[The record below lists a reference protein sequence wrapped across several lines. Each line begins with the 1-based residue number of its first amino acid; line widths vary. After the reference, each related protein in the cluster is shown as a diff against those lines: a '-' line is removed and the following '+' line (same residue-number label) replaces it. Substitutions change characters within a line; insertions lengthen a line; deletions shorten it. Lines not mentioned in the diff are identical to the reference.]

1 MSTQLVDFLN
11 KYIYY
16 IWIAAFVA
24 IFYFTLILPQKRR
37 QKKHSKLL
45 ESLEVGDKVV
55 TMGGIFGTIKKV
67 FDNKI
72 RITVAPNVDIEIA
85 KNAVSRKL
93 TK

>member
-1 MSTQLVDFLN
+1 MNNQLMDFLN
-11 KYIYY
+11 RYGYWIYIL
-16 IWIAAFVA
+16 IFVA

-37 QKKHSKLL
+37 QKRHSKLL

-67 FDNKI
+67 FENKI
-72 RITVAPNVDIEIA
+72 LITVAPSVDIEIT
-85 KNAVSRKL
+85 KNAVGRKL

>member
-1 MSTQLVDFLN
+1 MNNQLMDFLN
-11 KYIYY
+11 RYGYWIYIL
-16 IWIAAFVA
+16 IFVA

-37 QKKHSKLL
+37 QKRHSKLL

-67 FDNKI
+67 FENKI
-72 RITVAPNVDIEIA
+72 LITVAPSIDIEIT
-85 KNAVSRKL
+85 KNAVGRKL

>member
-1 MSTQLVDFLN
+1 MNNQLMDFLN
-11 KYIYY
+11 RYSYWIYIL
-16 IWIAAFVA
+16 IFVA

-37 QKKHSKLL
+37 QKRHSKLL

-67 FDNKI
+67 FENKI
-72 RITVAPNVDIEIA
+72 LITVAPSVDIEIA
-85 KNAVSRKL
+85 KNAVGRKL